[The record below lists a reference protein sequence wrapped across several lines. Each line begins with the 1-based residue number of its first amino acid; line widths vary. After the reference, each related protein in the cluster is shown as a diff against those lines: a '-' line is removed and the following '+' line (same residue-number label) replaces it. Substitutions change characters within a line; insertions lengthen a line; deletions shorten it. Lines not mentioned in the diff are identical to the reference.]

1 MIDVEGRPMWGGLQL
16 APLSEARVVV
26 AGFPYDE
33 SATYPP
39 GARQAP
45 ALMRRLS
52 AVMPPVDERGR
63 RQ

>member
-1 MIDVEGRPMWGGLQL
+1 MWGGLQL